1 MAVYLYILEKGTLPN
16 PVPIS
21 FGPPSDIYLQIVG
34 TIYPIAINK
43 FKGQFL
49 NLIQIF
55 YSMFYVKFYKMHIH
69 DICQKV
75 YTTTF
80 FGAKFYT
87 QMMGKLQ

>member
-1 MAVYLYILEKGTLPN
+1 MYILEKGTFPN
-16 PVPIS
+16 PVPMS
-21 FGPPSDIYLQIVG
+21 FGPPSDIYLLIVG
-34 TIYPIAINK
+34 TIYPIAIFK
-43 FKGQFL
+43 SKGQFL

-55 YSMFYVKFYKMHIH
+55 YSMFYGKFYKMHIH

-87 QMMGKLQ
+87 QIMGKLQ